1 MTALVTFPGGADVLE
16 GAALPFAPGASPH
29 TASAKLYRGVFRA
42 IDKRWRG
49 GRSAFLDA
57 QIPSLRAFYDR
68 EWKDS
73 DRVDAWPFFFAITE
87 LARHLGQTPV
97 EYMNTAAIE
106 SARRDVSGAARHMLK
121 LVSNRTITVGVF
133 TMNKMWWD
141 FLKFRTQALPNG
153 IRINAS
159 GLPAGLRNGILIL
172 GGAYSAEVLR
182 LSGTESARYEAGEF
196 KCADTPMT
204 PGSIG
209 EGTFSLQ
216 W

>member
-73 DRVDAWPFFFAITE
+73 DRVDAWPFFFAITASTSSTSRQNSACGMAPKE
-87 LARHLGQTPV
+87 MLLGFQMISRP
-97 EYMNTAAIE
+97 
-106 SARRDVSGAARHMLK
+106 
-121 LVSNRTITVGVF
+121 
-133 TMNKMWWD
+133 
-141 FLKFRTQALPNG
+141 
-153 IRINAS
+153 
-159 GLPAGLRNGILIL
+159 
-172 GGAYSAEVLR
+172 
-182 LSGTESARYEAGEF
+182 RY
-196 KCADTPMT
+196 
-204 PGSIG
+204 SIG
-209 EGTFSLQ
+209 RA
-216 W
+216 